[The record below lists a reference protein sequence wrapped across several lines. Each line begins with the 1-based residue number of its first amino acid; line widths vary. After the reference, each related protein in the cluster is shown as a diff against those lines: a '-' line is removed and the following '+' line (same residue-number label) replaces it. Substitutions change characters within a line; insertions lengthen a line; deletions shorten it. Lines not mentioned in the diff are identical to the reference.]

1 MSSDEL
7 SIDVKGLSKR
17 YEIYTQPAD
26 RLKQMILPRVRRW
39 ARRPERAYFNEFWA
53 LRDVGFEVKRGE
65 TVGIVGRNGSGK
77 STLLQMICGTLTPTL
92 GSITVKGRIAAL
104 LELGSGFNPEFTGRE
119 NVYLNAAV
127 LGLSREEI
135 DNRFDAIA
143 AFADIGDFIEQPVK
157 TYSSGM
163 QVRLAFAVAINV
175 DPEIL
180 VVDEALSVGD
190 ELFQRKCFAR
200 IETIRSN
207 GATILFVSHAAGTVI
222 DLCDHAL
229 LIDAGELLSIG
240 TPKLIVSRYHKLL
253 YAPSGDAAAIRQEI
267 RQAGQHA
274 RAEGDRPHG
283 AAGGTAG
290 AAGDKPEAPRE
301 EETYDPGLIPSST
314 VEFAA
319 RGARI
324 CEPALWTFGDRQV
337 NGLLRGRRYRYR
349 FNVAFS
355 RPLYYV
361 RFGMLIKSITG
372 LPICGTMSEPRIMD
386 GREIVKPGQT
396 ARVEYAFDCMLNPG
410 VYFMNAGVFG
420 VEEPGQA
427 ETLLHRIADA
437 ICFRV
442 LPITENT
449 STELIDFNCESQV
462 QFSG

>member
-7 SIDVKGLSKR
+7 SIHVEGLGKR
-17 YEIYTQPAD
+17 YEIYAQPAD
-26 RLKQMILPRVRRW
+26 RLKQMVMPRLQR
-39 ARRPERAYFNEFWA
+39 ASHRPARAYFNEFWA
-53 LRDVGFEVKRGE
+53 LRDVSFNVHKGE

-77 STLLQMICGTLTPTL
+77 STLLQLICGTLTPTL
-92 GSITVKGRIAAL
+92 GTISVRGRVAAL

-135 DNRFDAIA
+135 DKRFDAIA
-143 AFADIGDFIEQPVK
+143 AFADIGKFVEQPVK

-200 IETIRSN
+200 IEAIRSN

-222 DLCDHAL
+222 DLCDRAL
-229 LIDAGELLSIG
+229 LIDAGELLSTG
-240 TPKLIVSRYHKLL
+240 TPKLIVNRYHKLL
-253 YAPSGDAAAIRQEI
+253 YAPASDAAAIRQEI
-267 RQAGQHA
+267 RQAGQRTHID
-274 RAEGDRPHG
+274 GDASRD
-283 AAGGTAG
+283 AAGNTTGSTG
-290 AAGDKPEAPRE
+290 EVGGIPRE
-301 EETYDPGLIPSST
+301 EETYDPSLIPSSRL
-314 VEFAA
+314 EFAA
-319 RGARI
+319 KGACI
-324 CEPALWTFGDRQV
+324 GEPALWSLGDRQV
-337 NGLLRGRRYRYR
+337 NGLVRGRRYRYR
-349 FNVAFS
+349 FNVTFS
-355 RPLYYV
+355 KALYYV

-386 GREIVKPGQT
+386 GRGIVEPGQT
-396 ARVEYAFDCMLNPG
+396 ACVEYAFDCMLNPG

-420 VEEPGQA
+420 VEEPGQP

-442 LPITENT
+442 LPITENA
-449 STELIDFNCESQV
+449 STELVDFNCEAQV
-462 QFSG
+462 QFNG